1 MKLIDNLSNQW
12 GIPLFVLLSIVLYA
26 GIPELHWWVI
36 PTFISVPYYLL
47 FANRFFQ
54 RYRQFKSRLVR
65 LLAIFV
71 STLLTIIFFTSL
83 VSSLFS
89 HSDFSSSLF
98 IYILIF
104 LTVIDLSD
112 KTFLNS
118 DAKIDPTVLFVF
130 TFAGVIFIGAI
141 LLMLPNSTTQGIT
154 FIDALFT
161 STSAVCVT
169 GLAVLDTGK
178 GFTTFGQFI
187 ILILIQVGGLGILT
201 FTNVFGVFF
210 RTNRSFKN
218 ILLVQNLVG
227 SDSLSEN
234 TRVLLKIIV
243 FTFVIEGL
251 GALFIY
257 FYAPDFGIFFAVF
270 HSISAFCNAGFSP
283 LSASLYE
290 SSVRFN
296 YGFHTTVAILII
308 LGGIGYSVL
317 LATYNIIHFRI
328 EKIVR
333 RLLQLVPPHY
343 SKSSTRYEVN
353 ARLVLWTTA
362 ALLVFGMLTFY
373 VFEANGTL
381 REHPTFLGKLAVS
394 FFGSVTPR
402 TAGFNSVDI
411 AAMSRPMILIYLL
424 LMWVGASPG
433 STGGGIKTTTFA
445 IASMNIFNHIRGIN
459 KMVIRWQYITRSLI
473 SQTSVIIS
481 LSLIAIGTGTCI
493 IAALQPELDV
503 LQVAFECF
511 SAYGTVGLTMG
522 ITFTLST
529 ESKIVIILLMFL
541 GRVSFYNFLIGIFSF
556 FTKPPP
562 EKRIHFPDAKILIN

>member
-1 MKLIDNLSNQW
+1 MKLIDKLSNLW

-36 PTFISVPYYLL
+36 PVLISIPYYLL

-54 RYRQFKSRLVR
+54 RYRKFKSKTIRNIALV
-65 LLAIFV
+65 ASI
-71 STLLTIIFFTSL
+71 LLTFVFLTSL
-83 VSSLFS
+83 ISSLLNQ
-89 HSDFSSSLF
+89 SDFSSSLF

-104 LTVIDLSD
+104 LTIIDLSD

-130 TFAGVIFIGAI
+130 TFAGVIFIGAL
-141 LLMLPNSTTQGIT
+141 LLMLPNSTTNGIS

-169 GLAVLDTGK
+169 GLAVIDTGK
-178 GFTTFGQFI
+178 GFTLFGQII

-210 RTNRSFKN
+210 RSNRSFKN

-227 SDSLSEN
+227 NDSLSEN
-234 TRVLLKIIV
+234 TRILLKIIL
-243 FTFVIEGL
+243 FTLGIEAI
-251 GALFIY
+251 GAFILY
-257 FYAPDFGIFFAVF
+257 VYAPDFGVFFAVF
-270 HSISAFCNAGFSP
+270 HAISAFCNAGFSP
-283 LSASLYE
+283 LSSSLYE
-290 SSVRFN
+290 SSMRFN
-296 YGFHTTVAILII
+296 YGFHTTIAFLII

-317 LATYNIIHFRI
+317 LATYNISKFKV
-328 EKIVR
+328 EKMVR
-333 RLLQLVPPHY
+333 RTLHLVPPHY

-353 ARLVLWTTA
+353 ARLVLWTTFW
-362 ALLVFGMLTFY
+362 LLVFGTVTF
-373 VFEANGTL
+373 FALEAQGTL
-381 REHPTFLGKLAVS
+381 REHPTFIGKLAVS

-445 IASMNIFNHIRGIN
+445 LASMNIFNHIRGIN
-459 KMVIRWQYITRSLI
+459 KMVIGWQYITRSLI

-481 LSLIAIGTGTCI
+481 LSLIAIGTGTCL
-493 IAALQPELDV
+493 IAAFQPELDV
-503 LQVAFECF
+503 LKIAFECF

-522 ITFTLST
+522 ITSNLSVG
-529 ESKIVIILLMFL
+529 SKIVIILLMFL
-541 GRVSFYNFLIGIFSF
+541 GRVSFYNFLLGIFSF
-556 FTKPPP
+556 FTKPQP
-562 EKRIHFPDAKILIN
+562 EKRIHYPDAKILIN